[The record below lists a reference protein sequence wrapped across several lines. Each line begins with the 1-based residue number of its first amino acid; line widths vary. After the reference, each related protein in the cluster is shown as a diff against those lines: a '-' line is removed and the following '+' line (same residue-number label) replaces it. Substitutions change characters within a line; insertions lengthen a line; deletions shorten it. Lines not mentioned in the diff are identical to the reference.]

1 MFDLS
6 SKIIIITGGAGLLG
20 SRLAEIII
28 SNNGTPII
36 LDNDNKKIVKLKIKE
51 GYNFI
56 AFSTDFYFIGDTARK
71 MMKLIKK

>member
-36 LDNDNKKIVKLKIKE
+36 LDNDNKKIVKLKKE
-51 GYNFI
+51 GTLT
-56 AFSTDFYFIGDTARK
+56 SRK
-71 MMKLIKK
+71 NTPNYKSAT

>member
-28 SNNGTPII
+28 SNNGTQII
-36 LDNDNKKIVKLKIKE
+36 LDNDNKKIVKLK
-51 GYNFI
+51 
-56 AFSTDFYFIGDTARK
+56 
-71 MMKLIKK
+71 KK